1 MWSHSHLHH
10 SDIPEKKH
18 INSISDPFPELL
30 FPFFFWLTHVNR
42 LTPPSSAASTFPR
55 VPPRRHATVVCRHI
69 VEKTQLTGGQPV
81 ATKIAI

>member
-1 MWSHSHLHH
+1 LHH
-10 SDIPEKKH
+10 SDIPE
-18 INSISDPFPELL
+18 NNTSTQFLTLSLNFFFPF
-30 FPFFFWLTHVNR
+30 FFFWLTDVNR